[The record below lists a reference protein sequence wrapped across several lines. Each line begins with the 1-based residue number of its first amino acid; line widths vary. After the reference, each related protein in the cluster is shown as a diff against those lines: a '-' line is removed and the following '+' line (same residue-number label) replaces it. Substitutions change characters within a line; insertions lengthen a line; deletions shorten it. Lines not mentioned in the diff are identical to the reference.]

1 MGAGL
6 MNPIEIISASAGS
19 GKTHRLS
26 EILEEAVRSKA
37 VRPDAVIAT
46 TFTIKAAAELRERV
60 RRRLLE
66 AGLAEEAQQLNAAI
80 MGTVN
85 SVCSRLVTDFAFYL
99 GMSPELRVLDEEMA
113 DRALRRALFGAINR
127 ESDQTVA
134 RLTQSFDKWSVEN
147 HIRRVVEL
155 ARANGLSPAG
165 LAASRDRCL
174 AELADILPVPLKSA
188 AKLESDLKE
197 ALKAFLDHVDR
208 GEDTTG
214 KTSNCADRAR
224 RFLAAL
230 RPGQIPPWQEWQG
243 LTKLDPGAKSK
254 AAAAPVIT
262 LAASHNRHPQFHAD
276 VKDSVKTVFDLAARA
291 LESYA
296 AYKRERGLID
306 FVDQECHAL
315 ALLKM
320 PEVQAHLKGKLDLI
334 LVDEFQDTSPIEL
347 AIFLELAAIAKR
359 SVWVGDQKQ
368 SIFAFRGSDPEL
380 MNSAIDTI
388 LKGGE
393 PETLPKSWRS
403 RPELVRLTSELFAR
417 AFPRHGIPENRVRLE
432 PALTDSAEPAGL
444 GPVIERWPPRVE
456 GTSNKE
462 KRAASLAAAV
472 KEFLSDKTIRVR
484 DKDTKKAR
492 PVEPKDIA
500 VLCRKNATCVLVA
513 QSLAQVGIKCAL
525 SRTGLM
531 KTPEARLLLSALR
544 LWSDPNDA
552 LSAAEIARL
561 LEYPDKPE
569 RWLRAL
575 LEKKDEEAA
584 AFTDVPAISRIREES
599 VKERS
604 QLGVLGAFDRIADL
618 LAVRDVCRSWGNAPD
633 RLANVNVLRAYAVGY
648 TEFASEEGAGMTP
661 AGLAAFLTGLDDGEN
676 DLQAFS
682 PDADAVIVSTWH
694 KAKGLE
700 WPIVVLYELD
710 FEVNRQVPD
719 IHIATDVKKISL
731 DDPLARRWIRYW
743 PNPYNARSK
752 AEYHDLVKSHKAF
765 EVYEGIQKRESLRL
779 LYVGWTRARDR
790 VVLTCKEGK
799 FAEGVFEEFHDGTS
813 PLLAEP
819 ENGKVHWAGRKID
832 VASRSPMAIESAPV
846 QQKAEPTYTPAG
858 PAKFAPAWN
867 RPVFSNAK
875 WEAGEPEILGG
886 PISLSGKP
894 EMMNVG
900 SAIHGF
906 LAADRKE
913 YPRAARLEMAD
924 GLLKRWGVD
933 KALKQSDLLEI
944 SDRLI
949 KWVASKWPG
958 VKWHREQPIYQRLD
972 SGSVSYGVSDLIIE
986 VPEGLAIIDHKA
998 YPGKPEEAKELV
1010 LGFAEQ
1016 IFFYKNAGR
1025 LAAPNSNIYCYVHL
1039 PLMGAII
1046 SFEKKEEEK

>member
-1 MGAGL
+1 

-26 EILEEAVRSKA
+26 EILEKAVRSKA
-37 VRPDAVIAT
+37 VRPDAIIAT

-80 MGTVN
+80 LGTVN

-147 HIRRVVEL
+147 HITRVVEL
-155 ARANGLSPAG
+155 ARANGLGPAG

-174 AELADILPVPLKSA
+174 AELDDILPAPLKSA

-197 ALKAFLDHVDR
+197 AIQAFLKHVDR
-208 GEDTTG
+208 GEDMTD
-214 KTSNCADRAR
+214 KTSKCADKVC

-230 RPGQIPPWQEWQG
+230 RPGQMPPWQDWQG
-243 LTKLDPGAKSK
+243 LTKLDTGAKSK
-254 AAAAPVIT
+254 AAAAPVIA

-276 VKDSVKTVFDLAARA
+276 VKDSVKTVFDLAALA

-306 FVDQECHAL
+306 FVDQECHSL

-320 PEVQAHLKGKLDLI
+320 PEVQAHLRGKLDLI

-380 MNSAIDTI
+380 MNSAIDKI
-388 LKGGE
+388 LEGAD

-417 AFPRHGIPENRVRLE
+417 AFPRHGIPENRVRLK
-432 PALTDSAEPAGL
+432 PALTDAEEPAGL
-444 GPVIERWPPRVE
+444 GPIIERWPPRVE
-456 GTSNKE
+456 GTSNKD
-462 KRAASLAAAV
+462 KRAASLAAAI
-472 KEFLSDKTIRVR
+472 KEFLSDKTIKVR
-484 DKDTKKAR
+484 DKETKKAR

-500 VLCRKNATCVLVA
+500 VLCRMNATCVLVA

-575 LEKKDEEAA
+575 LEKKGQDAA

-604 QLGVLGAFDRIADL
+604 QLGVLGAFDRIAEL
-618 LAVRDVCRSWGNAPD
+618 LAVRDVCRRWGNAPD

-661 AGLAAFLTGLDDGEN
+661 AGLAAFLTGLDDGKN
-676 DLQAFS
+676 DRQAFS
-682 PDADAVIVSTWH
+682 PDRDAVIVSTWH

-710 FEVNRQVPD
+710 FEFNRQVPD

-743 PNPYNARSK
+743 PNPYNARAK
-752 AEYHDLVKSHKAF
+752 AEYHDLVRSHKAF
-765 EVYEGIQKRESLRL
+765 AVYEGIEKRESLRL

-799 FAEGVFEEFHDGTS
+799 FTEGVFEEFHDGTS
-813 PLLAEP
+813 PLLSEP
-819 ENGKVHWAGRKID
+819 GNGKVHWAGRDIE
-832 VASRSPMAIESAPV
+832 VASRSPLAIEPAPIR
-846 QQKAEPTYTPAG
+846 QKAEPTYVTTG
-858 PAKFAPAWN
+858 PAEFAPAWA
-867 RPVFSNAK
+867 RPDLSNMK
-875 WEAGEPEILGG
+875 WEAGEPEILGD

-894 EMMNVG
+894 EMINVG

-913 YPRAARLEMAD
+913 YPKEARLEMAD
-924 GLLKRWGVD
+924 GLLKRWGVV
-933 KALKQSDLLEI
+933 KALKADDLLEI
-944 SDRLI
+944 SDRLT
-949 KWVASKWPG
+949 KWVSSKWPSA
-958 VKWHREQPIYQRLD
+958 KWHREQPIYQRLD
-972 SGSVSYGVSDLIIE
+972 PGSVSYGVSDLILETIE
-986 VPEGLAIIDHKA
+986 GVVIIDHKA
-998 YPGKPEEAKELV
+998 YPGNIGRSKE
-1010 LGFAEQ
+1010 FALLHVGQ
-1016 IFFYKNAGR
+1016 IQTYANSVFLARGSNA
-1025 LAAPNSNIYCYVHL
+1025 IHKYIHL
-1039 PLMGAII
+1039 SLI
-1046 SFEKKEEEK
+1046 STMIET